1 MTMCHVTTINP
12 HCSQQS
18 FDIGFSLSLH
28 PGGLINESN
37 DAEVVF
43 LKTSRAPGPCML
55 FGAEL
60 RLLAFERLG
69 RAKVSPVGE
78 RVLNS
83 PEMNFSSL
91 STQASW

>member
-1 MTMCHVTTINP
+1 M
-12 HCSQQS
+12 
-18 FDIGFSLSLH
+18 
-28 PGGLINESN
+28 
-37 DAEVVF
+37 
-43 LKTSRAPGPCML
+43 KRSRAPGPWIL

-69 RAKVSPVGE
+69 RVEVIPVDE